1 MISIIGDVA
10 VEDTESFSVSLT
22 SKDNAVTL
30 AQSSTSVTIQGD
42 DSKMYK
48 FQQKL
53 WIVFCRCILVVE
65 TKGLLAYSVSWFG

>member
-30 AQSSTSVTIQGD
+30 AQSSTSVTIQDD

-53 WIVFCRCILVVE
+53 WIVFCQCILVVE
-65 TKGLLAYSVSWFG
+65 TKG

>member
-1 MISIIGDVA
+1 MISIIGDDV

-48 FQQKL
+48 FQQNCGL
-53 WIVFCRCILVVE
+53 YFVNVFWWWRPRDDWHIV
-65 TKGLLAYSVSWFG
+65 